1 MAKVNLPPADT
12 ARRLR
17 GGLPVRRR
25 RDRRARRPLPDRP
38 RQAVQPR
45 GVAGVH
51 RGCPGWRVR
60 FRRRRDQRRENG
72 CAAVKLHYDTEFLE
86 DGKTIDLIS
95 IGMVR
100 EDGAEYYAENSEAD
114 WDRMKKSDWLV
125 RNVLPGLKIIGR
137 KSLDTY
143 LKNSP
148 NSFPRPPIE
157 FVDPDVP
164 SSLVKPRQ
172 VIANEVRDF
181 ILAAPEPELWAW
193 YAAYDHVAL
202 CQLWGPMTSLPKGI
216 PMWTNDL
223 KQEAQRLG
231 DSDLPS
237 MPGVAEHNALSDAR
251 EVAWRHQW
259 LAGRTDVPQRTPAP
273 PARSAPAGR
282 PARHSS
288 PPPPSRTA

>member
-1 MAKVNLPPADT
+1 MKIY
-12 ARRLR
+12 
-17 GGLPVRRR
+17 
-25 RDRRARRPLPDRP
+25 
-38 RQAVQPR
+38 
-45 GVAGVH
+45 
-51 RGCPGWRVR
+51 
-60 FRRRRDQRRENG
+60 
-72 CAAVKLHYDTEFLE
+72 YDTEFIE

-125 RNVLPGLKIIGR
+125 RNVLPGLKIVGR

-157 FVDPDVP
+157 FVDPDVT

-181 ILAAPEPELWAW
+181 ILATPGPELWAW
-193 YAAYDHVAL
+193 YAAYDHVTL
-202 CQLWGPMTSLPKGI
+202 CQLWGPMVSLPKGV

-231 DSDLPS
+231 DPDLPS

-259 LAGRTDVPQRTPAP
+259 LAGRTDVPQ
-273 PARSAPAGR
+273 
-282 PARHSS
+282 
-288 PPPPSRTA
+288 